1 MVIAAVTCVFVGV
14 TSIMG
19 IISSV
24 FLNKHKCQRLY
35 GKTEAFCIYG
45 VDIAMC
51 VTILLLLFPQIV
63 VVYWY
68 RKGELEPKFRTL
80 IYYNA
85 IVTSLLCLVANLYFF
100 QTGFHGPTTCP
111 S

>member
-1 MVIAAVTCVFVGV
+1 
-14 TSIMG
+14 MG

-63 VVYWY
+63 VVRLFVLCKLSEFHSEYGCTE
-68 RKGELEPKFRTL
+68 KGLTKGK
-80 IYYNA
+80 
-85 IVTSLLCLVANLYFF
+85 SL
-100 QTGFHGPTTCP
+100 G
-111 S
+111 